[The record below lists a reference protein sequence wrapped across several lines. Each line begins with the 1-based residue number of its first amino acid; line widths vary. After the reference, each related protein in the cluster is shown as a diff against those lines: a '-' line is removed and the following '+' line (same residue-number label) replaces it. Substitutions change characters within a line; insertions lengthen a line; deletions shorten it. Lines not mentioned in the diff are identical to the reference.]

1 VDFISRETYVSSK
14 FISRVT
20 DSMHP
25 KTIPLNIELIA
36 RVAFETTDSTG
47 KKEERQSQENEGG
60 RRG

>member
-20 DSMHP
+20 DGMHP

-47 KKEERQSQENEGG
+47 KKEERQ
-60 RRG
+60 